1 MNILSEKHS
10 KLYSLSIKNCTISHS
25 SSLKIDFTCTP
36 QKTFLSVNFNSIRP
50 VHTPNYVPFC
60 HCQESVIVPGRVV
73 GRRARALHL
82 LQGAGLPARPDAA
95 GLCQVGGVVVQVS
108 GLAER

>member
-1 MNILSEKHS
+1 MHA
-10 KLYSLSIKNCTISHS
+10 H
-25 SSLKIDFTCTP
+25 
-36 QKTFLSVNFNSIRP
+36 
-50 VHTPNYVPFC
+50 NYVSFC

-82 LQGAGLPARPDAA
+82 LQGTGLPARLDAA
-95 GLCQVGGVVVQVS
+95 GLRQVGGVVVQVS